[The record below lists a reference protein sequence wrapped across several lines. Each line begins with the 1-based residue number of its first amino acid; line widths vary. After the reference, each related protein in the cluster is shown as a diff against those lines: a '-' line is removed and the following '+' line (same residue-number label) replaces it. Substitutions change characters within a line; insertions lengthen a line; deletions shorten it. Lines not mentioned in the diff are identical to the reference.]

1 MITVLSDH
9 NIEGQAELLWGTLA
23 TEGWF
28 SLITIEL
35 VTFQEV
41 GLSIKSND
49 REVWRFAQTNNMILL
64 TTNRN
69 MADENSLEQTLRDEN
84 TMTSL
89 LVLTIS
95 DQERLSDDTRYR
107 KRCAERL
114 IDILLDLDNYLGT
127 QRLFIRVREC
137 RAVGSLLIIGVLM
150 MIKRVMF

>member
-127 QRLFIRVREC
+127 QRLFIP
-137 RAVGSLLIIGVLM
+137 
-150 MIKRVMF
+150 